1 MMELLKRL
9 ARLIFIFLFSIN
21 PTFAQLDYDRHVAF
35 DNSLT
40 DGNYYYSEGSVVAPS
55 ELELVSGKIPI
66 DTTRYVTPPN
76 SLRLKWRSRSGGD
89 WQVALRLEKFYR
101 RVDFSGSE
109 LSFWCYSETELRA
122 DQSPLIYLSDASGE
136 GTPAIR
142 LLGSLEKLPARQWVR
157 IRLPFSS
164 FAGLYRSTREV
175 NFDPRRL
182 ARIAIMQGLDDD
194 EPHTLY
200 IDDVMIGDAVSDANA
215 PATPV
220 GLSAKGY
227 ERHVDLV
234 WQPNRERD
242 LLFYKIYRSF
252 DGKTYEPIGIQKGRL
267 TRYVDFVGAS
277 GKAVWYKIS
286 AVDANYNESPLS
298 AAVQI
303 STRAMTDDELLTM
316 VQEACFRYYWEG
328 AHPVAGMALDLIPG
342 DENLIALGASGFGIM
357 ALVVGV
363 ERGFIT
369 REQGVERML
378 KIVRFLAHAD
388 RFHGAWPHFLDGRTG
403 RVIPYFGKY
412 DDGGDLVE
420 TAFLIQGLLVA
431 RQYFDRET
439 DAEREIRQTITKL
452 WESVEWDWY
461 RKDPQSDFLY
471 WHWSPDHGFY
481 IGHPLV
487 GWNETMIVYLLAIA
501 SPTHPVPA
509 SMYYT
514 GWAGQSDLAVEYRR
528 GWSRTTHGDHYVNGH
543 TYYGIKLDV
552 GPPSEL
558 FFTHYSFLG
567 FDPRNKRDRYTN
579 YFKNNR
585 HMALIHHAYSIAN
598 PMKHP
603 GYGDAAWGRTAGI
616 NAGAGRPIPAGDNG
630 TITCTAAL
638 ASFPYTPEESMKALK
653 HFYRDLGS
661 KLWGI
666 YGFRDGFNLRENWFE
681 DVYMGLNQAPIVVM
695 IENYR
700 SGLIWRLFMSNPE
713 IEPAL
718 KAIGFEKDN

>member
-1 MMELLKRL
+1 MSM
-9 ARLIFIFLFSIN
+9 AVAFALFFVVGAGS
-21 PTFAQLDYDRHVAF
+21 AQVPYDRHVAF
-35 DNSLT
+35 DNSVT
-40 DGNYYYSEGSVVAPS
+40 DENYYYSQGSYVAPS
-55 ELELVSGKIPI
+55 ELALIQEKVPV
-66 DTTRYVTPPN
+66 DAARYVSPPN
-76 SLRLKWRSRSGGD
+76 SLRLEWRSRTGGD
-89 WQVALRLEKFYR
+89 WQVALQLEKHYR
-101 RVDFSGSE
+101 RTDFIGSE
-109 LSFWCYSETELRA
+109 LSFWCYAESGLSA
-122 DQSPLIYLSDASGE
+122 DQSPLIYLVDANGE
-136 GTPAIR
+136 GTPARR
-142 LLGSLEKLPARQWVR
+142 LIDFTLPARRWVR
-157 IRLPFSS
+157 VRLPFSS
-164 FAGLYRSTREV
+164 FVGLYRSTRQER
-175 NFDPRRL
+175 FDPRRL
-182 ARIAIMQGLDDD
+182 ARVHLMQGLDDD
-194 EPHTLY
+194 QPHTLY
-200 IDDVMIGDAVSDANA
+200 IDDLMVGPAAAADAR
-215 PATPV
+215 PPTTPS
-220 GLSAKGY
+220 GLNAKGY
-227 ERHVDLV
+227 ERHVDLL
-234 WQPNRERD
+234 WQPNKETD
-242 LLFYKIYRSF
+242 LLFYKIYRSV
-252 DGKTYEPIGIQKGRL
+252 DGSDFQPIGTSKGTQ
-267 TRYVDFVGAS
+267 TRYVDFLGAS
-277 GKAVWYKIS
+277 GKTARYRVS
-286 AVDANYNESPLS
+286 AVDASYNESPMS
-298 AAVQI
+298 AEAQAT
-303 STRAMTDDELLTM
+303 TRPMADDELLTM
-316 VQEACFRYYWEG
+316 VQEACFRYYWEA
-328 AHPVAGMALDLIPG
+328 AHPTAGMAIEILPG
-342 DENLIALGASGFGIM
+342 DENLVAVGASGFGIM

-369 REQGVERML
+369 RDRGVERIL

-431 RQYFDRET
+431 RQYFNRET

-471 WHWSPDHGFY
+471 WHWSPNHGFY

-528 GWSRTTHGDHYVNGH
+528 AWSRTTHGDHYTNGH

-567 FDPRNKRDRYTN
+567 FDPRGKRDRYAN

-585 HMALIHHAYSIAN
+585 HMALIHHAYSLAN
-598 PMKHP
+598 PRKHP

-661 KLWGI
+661 KLWGV

-718 KAIGFEKDN
+718 RAIGFERDE